1 MKEAH
6 LIHIVEVHPGFG
18 VLSEKLGVVNQ
29 DLVVFNHGSKQEIL
43 VALQLIDVVS
53 ELVEIF
59 LEGLKFLC
67 SEEVKYPTED

>member
-43 VALQLIDVVS
+43 VALQLIDAVS